1 MLCRTEVVHSENLT
15 KPAPRHRHAAA
26 PMDLIVAEAG
36 TCYRNA
42 LENFIQTGFNKS
54 HGAHIRE
61 FFPVLVGVGRG
72 KPEAALGVRK
82 GHSALFVEQYLS
94 IPLETALSRQYLSVP
109 RNKIAEIG
117 NLYSAS
123 SRFTIPL
130 LLATAMALCE
140 QGVAMLVFTATHQLR
155 QLLTHNGVRL
165 TVLAEADPALL
176 APSPNEWGRYY
187 DSRPQVVAFSLEETF
202 ALFAKN
208 KTLSEITDSFSLAFP
223 AFSRTLGATL

>member
-1 MLCRTEVVHSENLT
+1 MFQLSKDEWKEVITNCDNLPENI
-15 KPAPRHRHAAA
+15 KFSPATPFA
-26 PMDLIVAEAG
+26 
-36 TCYRNA
+36 
-42 LENFIQTGFNKS
+42 
-54 HGAHIRE
+54 
-61 FFPVLVGVGRG
+61 
-72 KPEAALGVRK
+72 
-82 GHSALFVEQYLS
+82 
-94 IPLETALSRQYLSVP
+94 
-109 RNKIAEIG
+109 
-117 NLYSAS
+117 
-123 SRFTIPL
+123 FT
-130 LLATAMALCE
+130 E